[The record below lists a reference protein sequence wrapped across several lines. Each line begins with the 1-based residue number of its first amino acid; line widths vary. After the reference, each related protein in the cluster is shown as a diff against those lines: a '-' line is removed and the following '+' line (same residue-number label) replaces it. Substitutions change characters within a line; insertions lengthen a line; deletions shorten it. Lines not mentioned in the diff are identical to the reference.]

1 MENNAKIDPK
11 RLPVLEAYHQGKTVE
26 EISQNCPGIS
36 RATIYNWIKEYKEG
50 KVSRKPRAQTAEK
63 KRLHAAALAFHKEGY
78 SIREIQRAIKLVSYA
93 TVRRWVMETSTKN
106 KPPLIK
112 KKQIPLSDKKTA
124 AEIAIY
130 DGMTPEELLVRYRQ
144 LLEQNKRQRAQIEL
158 AETMIDVAEEEFGIA
173 IRKKSGAK

>member
-63 KRLHAAALAFHKEGY
+63 KRLYAAALAFHKEGY
-78 SIREIQRAIKLVSYA
+78 SICEIQRADKISLLRHGPKVGYGDKH
-93 TVRRWVMETSTKN
+93 E
-106 KPPLIK
+106 
-112 KKQIPLSDKKTA
+112 KQASSDK
-124 AEIAIY
+124 
-130 DGMTPEELLVRYRQ
+130 EE
-144 LLEQNKRQRAQIEL
+144 ADPPI
-158 AETMIDVAEEEFGIA
+158 
-173 IRKKSGAK
+173 